1 MRLTLPANCVKLNQV
16 RRDSEAALRSPG
28 RIQFCM
34 NSKASQSSDRLP
46 GAVLRSILLL
56 CACLFPG
63 FAVRVRAAQ
72 QGPLTPPPEHD
83 VHRVGTEPVPPAPP
97 SIPPEEIIKRF
108 SEKEDQ
114 YLAVRAGY
122 TYKKTVRLEEFGP
135 DGKASGQLTLVVEA
149 KPGADGKLYEKT
161 VERPQSTL
169 RYLEMGP
176 EDFQTLARMPAYA
189 LTTSQLGKYNLKYLG
204 KELVDEIS
212 CYIFQVKPKAVERA
226 HFYFDGIVWVDDAYL
241 EVVKTY
247 GKWVND
253 LGDTRS
259 ATMPFNIFET
269 YRENVDGKYWLPNY
283 MRSDD
288 TLDLKDI
295 HVPVRLV
302 IKWTEYKPVS
312 TPGAAPAPPAA
323 PAKPSL

>member
-1 MRLTLPANCVKLNQV
+1 
-16 RRDSEAALRSPG
+16 
-28 RIQFCM
+28 
-34 NSKASQSSDRLP
+34 
-46 GAVLRSILLL
+46 
-56 CACLFPG
+56 
-63 FAVRVRAAQ
+63 
-72 QGPLTPPPEHD
+72 
-83 VHRVGTEPVPPAPP
+83 VPPAPP

-114 YLAVRAGY
+114 YIAARAGY

-135 DGKASGQLTLVVEA
+135 DGKPSGQLTLVVEA
-149 KPGADGKLYEKT
+149 KPGTDGKLYEKT

-176 EDFQTLARMPAYA
+176 QNLQALARMPAYPLPPA
-189 LTTSQLGKYNLKYLG
+189 QLGKYNLKYLG

-226 HFYFDGIVWVDDAYL
+226 HFYFDGIVWVDDVYL

-269 YRENVDGKYWLPNY
+269 YRENVEGKYWLPNY

-288 TLDLKDI
+288 TLNLKDI

-312 TPGAAPAPPAA
+312 TSGAAPAPPAA

>member
-1 MRLTLPANCVKLNQV
+1 MNSQAYPWRR
-16 RRDSEAALRSPG
+16 RRD
-28 RIQFCM
+28 
-34 NSKASQSSDRLP
+34 
-46 GAVLRSILLL
+46 VLCWPMFL
-56 CACLFPG
+56 CAIG
-63 FAVRVRAAQ
+63 FTLLASRIVAAQ

-108 SEKEDQ
+108 SQKEDQ
-114 YLAVRAGY
+114 YIVARAGY

-135 DGKASGQLTLVVEA
+135 DGKPSGQLLLVVEA

-169 RYLEMGP
+169 RYLEMGH
-176 EDFQTLARMPAYA
+176 EDFQRLARMPAYA
-189 LTTSQLGKYNLKYLG
+189 LTTAQLAKYDLKYLG
-204 KELVDEIS
+204 KELVDEIN

-226 HFYFDGIVWVDDAYL
+226 NFYFDGIVWVDDAYL

-288 TLDLKDI
+288 TLSLKDI

-302 IKWTEYKPVS
+302 IKWTEYKAVS
-312 TPGAAPAPPAA
+312 VAPGAAPAAPAA
-323 PAKPSL
+323 PAKPTP

>member
-1 MRLTLPANCVKLNQV
+1 
-16 RRDSEAALRSPG
+16 
-28 RIQFCM
+28 M
-34 NSKASQSSDRLP
+34 NSHTHNSRDGLSRVILH
-46 GAVLRSILLL
+46 GAFLL
-56 CACLFPG
+56 CAFV
-63 FAVRVRAAQ
+63 FACPARPVRAAQ

-108 SEKEDQ
+108 SQKEDQ
-114 YLAVRAGY
+114 YIVARARY

-135 DGKASGQLTLVVEA
+135 DGKPSGQLSLVIEA
-149 KPGADGKLYEKT
+149 KPGPDGKIYEKT
-161 VERPQSTL
+161 VERPQSSL
-169 RYLEMGP
+169 HYLEMGP
-176 EDFQTLARMPAYA
+176 EDFQSLARMPAYP
-189 LTTSQLGKYNLKYLG
+189 LTTAQLAKYDLKYLG
-204 KELVDEIS
+204 KEVVDEIS

-226 HFYFDGIVWVDDAYL
+226 HYYFDGIVWVDDVYL

-253 LGDTRS
+253 LGDMRS

-288 TLDLKDI
+288 TLSLKDTN
-295 HVPVRLV
+295 VQVRLV
-302 IKWTEYKPVS
+302 IKWTDYKPLS
-312 TPGAAPAPPAA
+312 GASPTPAPAQPAA
-323 PAKPSL
+323 PQKPPS

>member
-1 MRLTLPANCVKLNQV
+1 
-16 RRDSEAALRSPG
+16 
-28 RIQFCM
+28 M
-34 NSKASQSSDRLP
+34 NSSAIHRSLHVSA
-46 GAVLRSILLL
+46 AVLRYAMLVSFCICVL
-56 CACLFPG
+56 AAG
-63 FAVRVRAAQ
+63 QIKAAQ
-72 QGPLTPPPEHD
+72 QGPLTPPPDHD

-97 SIPPEEIIKRF
+97 SIPPEEIIRRF
-108 SEKEDQ
+108 SQKEDQ
-114 YLAVRAGY
+114 YIAARAGF

-135 DGKASGQLTLVVEA
+135 DGKPSGQFSLVIEA
-149 KPGADGKLYEKT
+149 KPGADGKIYEKT

-169 RYLEMGP
+169 HYLEMGP
-176 EDFQTLARMPAYA
+176 EDFQSLARMPAYA
-189 LTTSQLGKYNLKYLG
+189 LTTAQLAKYNLKYLG
-204 KELVDEIS
+204 KELVDEVD

-226 HFYFDGIVWVDDAYL
+226 HYYFDGIVWVDAAYL

-253 LGDTRS
+253 LGDMRS

-288 TLDLKDI
+288 TLNLKDMN
-295 HVPVRLV
+295 VPVRLV

-312 TPGAAPAPPAA
+312 ATPAVPAAATPAA
-323 PAKPSL
+323 PASPVAPAKPNS

>member
-1 MRLTLPANCVKLNQV
+1 MKSHAPSICRGNSRAP
-16 RRDSEAALRSPG
+16 RRWS
-28 RIQFCM
+28 F
-34 NSKASQSSDRLP
+34 
-46 GAVLRSILLL
+46 LL
-56 CACLFPG
+56 CAIVCSLLVG
-63 FAVRVRAAQ
+63 RLQAGQ

-108 SEKEDQ
+108 SQKEDQ
-114 YLAVRAGY
+114 YIVARAGY

-135 DGKASGQLTLVVEA
+135 DGKPSGQLSLVVEA

-189 LTTSQLGKYNLKYLG
+189 LTTAQLAKYDLKYLG

-226 HFYFDGIVWVDDAYL
+226 HFYFDGIIWVDDAYL

-288 TLDLKDI
+288 TLNLKDI

-302 IKWTEYKPVS
+302 IKWTEYKAAS
-312 TPGAAPAPPAA
+312 AAPVAAPTPAA
-323 PAKPSL
+323 APSKPTP